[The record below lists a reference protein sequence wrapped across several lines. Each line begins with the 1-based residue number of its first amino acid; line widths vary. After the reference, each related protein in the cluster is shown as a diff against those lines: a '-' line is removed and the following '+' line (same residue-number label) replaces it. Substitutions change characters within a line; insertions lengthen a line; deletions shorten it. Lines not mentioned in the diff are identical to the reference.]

1 MNVGHQRYAYCEY
14 LAPPSS
20 SVNFRTLDLN
30 LLRVFDAVM
39 AEGSVTRAAE
49 RLAMTQPAASHALK
63 RLHEAVGEELL
74 LRTAFGMRPTARA
87 EALWPQVR
95 AALAQLQGALSPPS
109 FDPAVDAATFN
120 IAMADATAAMLLPGI
135 VSAIEGERALANVRV
150 LPLTTRD
157 PRRLVEEGD
166 ADLAVGY
173 FPNAIA
179 AIVAQGGDATLHH
192 RQLYATEYVCVM
204 RRDHPLASQELTLDA
219 FVEAHH
225 LLVTFSGRA
234 HGFVDEALHALGRQR
249 RIVLTVNQFA
259 TAGSVVARSDL
270 LTVLPRQF
278 LPATGVEHRLVEK
291 PLPLSLSA
299 VTVEMM
305 WHLRKDDDPAHR
317 WLRER
322 VVAAAAK
329 QPLVRR

>member
-1 MNVGHQRYAYCEY
+1 MNVRHRRYAYC
-14 LAPPSS
+14 ACHPTRAS

-39 AEGSVTRAAE
+39 AEGSLTRAAE

-63 RLHEAVGEELL
+63 RLHAAVGEDLL

-109 FDPAVDAATFN
+109 FDPATDAASFS
-120 IAMADATAAMLLPGI
+120 IAMADATAAMLLPQM
-135 VSAIEGERALANVRV
+135 VAAIETQRALANLRI

-157 PRRLVEEGD
+157 PRRLVEDGD

-173 FPNAIA
+173 FPNAVA
-179 AIVAQGGDATLHH
+179 AIVAQGQDATL
-192 RQLYATEYVCVM
+192 RQHPLYATKYVCVM
-204 RRDHPLASQELTLDA
+204 RREHPLAERELTLDA

-225 LLVTFSGRA
+225 LLVSFSGRP
-234 HGFVDEALHALGRQR
+234 HGFVDQALAALGRQR

-259 TAGSVVARSDL
+259 TAGSVVAKSDL
-270 LTVLPRQF
+270 LTVLPREF
-278 LPATGVEHRLVEK
+278 LPATGAEHRLVQR
-291 PLPLSLSA
+291 PLPLALA
-299 VTVEMM
+299 PITVVMM

-322 VVAAAAK
+322 LGEAAARK
-329 QPLVRR
+329 PRR

>member
-1 MNVGHQRYAYCEY
+1 M
-14 LAPPSS
+14 
-20 SVNFRTLDLN
+20 NFRTLDLN

-39 AEGSVTRAAE
+39 AEGNLTRAAE

-63 RLHEAVGEELL
+63 RLHAAVGEDLL

-95 AALAQLQGALSPPS
+95 AALAQLQGALSPRS
-109 FDPAVDAATFN
+109 FDPTADPVNFS
-120 IAMADATAAMLLPGI
+120 ISMADATAAMLLPQLI
-135 VSAIEGERALANVRV
+135 AATEAEQALANFRI

-157 PRRLVEEGD
+157 PRRLVEDGD

-179 AIVAQGGDATLHH
+179 AIVAQGEDATLHH

-204 RRDHPLASQELTLDA
+204 RRDHPLAEQPLTLDA
-219 FVEAHH
+219 FVAAHH
-225 LLVTFSGRA
+225 LLVSFSGRP
-234 HGFVDEALHALGRQR
+234 HGFVDQALATLGRQR

-270 LTVLPRQF
+270 LTVLPREF
-278 LPATGVEHRLVEK
+278 LPATGAEHRLVQK
-291 PLPLSLSA
+291 ALPLTLGA
-299 VTVEMM
+299 VNVEMV
-305 WHLRKDDDPAHR
+305 WHLRKDAAPSHR

-322 VVAAAAK
+322 LVEAAARK
-329 QPLVRR
+329 PGSRR

>member
-1 MNVGHQRYAYCEY
+1 M
-14 LAPPSS
+14 
-20 SVNFRTLDLN
+20 NFRTLDLN

-39 AEGSVTRAAE
+39 AEGNLTRAAE

-63 RLHEAVGEELL
+63 RLHAAVGEDLL

-95 AALAQLQGALSPPS
+95 AALAQLQGALSPRS
-109 FDPAVDAATFN
+109 FDPTADAASFN
-120 IAMADATAAMLLPGI
+120 IAMADATAAMLLAQL
-135 VSAIEGERALANVRV
+135 VSAIEAERALANFRI

-157 PRRLVEEGD
+157 PRRLVEDGD

-179 AIVAQGGDATLHH
+179 AIVAQGEDATLHH

-204 RRDHPLASQELTLDA
+204 RRDHPLAGEELTLDR
-219 FVEAHH
+219 FVDAHH

-234 HGFVDEALHALGRQR
+234 HGFVDEALATLGRQR

-291 PLPLSLSA
+291 PIPLSLGA
-299 VTVEMM
+299 VNVEMM

-322 VVAAAAK
+322 VLDAAAR
-329 QPLVRR
+329 QPMVRH

>member
-1 MNVGHQRYAYCEY
+1 M
-14 LAPPSS
+14 
-20 SVNFRTLDLN
+20 NFRTLDLN

-39 AEGSVTRAAE
+39 AEGSLTRAAE
-49 RLAMTQPAASHALK
+49 RLAMTQPAASQALK
-63 RLHEAVGEELL
+63 RLHVAVGEDLFH
-74 LRTAFGMRPTARA
+74 RTAFGMRGTARA
-87 EALWPQVR
+87 EVLWPQVR
-95 AALAQLQGALSPPS
+95 AALAQLQSALSPRS
-109 FDPAVDAATFN
+109 FDPALDAATFN
-120 IAMADATAAMLLPGI
+120 IAMADATAAMLLPPL
-135 VSAIEGERALANVRV
+135 VSAIEGQRALANIRT

-157 PRRLVEEGD
+157 PRRLVEEAD

-179 AIVAQGGDATLHH
+179 AIVAQGDDATLHH

-204 RRDHPLASQELTLDA
+204 RRDHPLADVELTLDA
-219 FVEAHH
+219 FVDAHH
-225 LLVTFSGRA
+225 LLVTFSGRP
-234 HGFVDEALHALGRQR
+234 HGFVDEALATLGRQR

-278 LPATGVEHRLVEK
+278 LPATGAEHRLIQK
-291 PLPLSLSA
+291 PIPLTLGA
-299 VTVEMM
+299 VNVEMM

-317 WLRER
+317 WLREL
-322 VVAAAAK
+322 VIAAASR